1 MTTLR
6 RARDLCP
13 EGSTCE
19 EAAPFTRYECRAG
32 RYCRADSTD
41 GGKVCPTGVSPTARV
56 LPWQL
61 TTYCPAGLT
70 TQFQGALS
78 LQSMLAAGGWG
89 VFACP
94 AGMLCPNA
102 SSSEICPAG
111 RYCELGAN
119 ESLPCSVDWFRPS
132 AEASCPPGSTEDL
145 GSAYDQ
151 LIVLLAVGLPLVL
164 LLEMIDCLL
173 KRWARVRRMPV
184 ASDGAIT
191 TAKRSY
197 LRHIREGYQR
207 QSGWARRT
215 RSRGRHGCDDS
226 TSTTPSRGGS
236 QNRMSTAVQH
246 RVRNV
251 TEVLQDATEDE
262 IRYFNALTPAEAM
275 AMPRDENVRWVM
287 AALAMH
293 PSDRSGSVPE
303 QQPTAMLQ
311 PAANSSESATT
322 SVGSLSSATAMASAA
337 ASLGDLLPSRSVR
350 GHSFIHISLR
360 GLNFHIGRVPIL
372 KELYADATQG
382 QLVSLM
388 GESGSGKST
397 LLNVLGGRSS
407 YGEISVTET
416 TGERTYPML
425 LNGAPFEPRRVRA
438 LIGFVPQAHII
449 YKELT
454 VFENLAYAS
463 QMRAELSMDKHT
475 RMRLVEM
482 ALDLLG
488 LQECRHF
495 VCDPSLGERLSG
507 GQLRRIGIGIELV
520 CDPPVMLLDEP
531 TSALD
536 AVNTKLVITA
546 LKDLTKRGILVI
558 ASLHQPRES
567 VFNLFDK
574 LWLMRK
580 GGTRLIDQFP
590 WTLLCEA
597 LL

>member
-1 MTTLR
+1 
-6 RARDLCP
+6 
-13 EGSTCE
+13 
-19 EAAPFTRYECRAG
+19 
-32 RYCRADSTD
+32 
-41 GGKVCPTGVSPTARV
+41 
-56 LPWQL
+56 
-61 TTYCPAGLT
+61 
-70 TQFQGALS
+70 
-78 LQSMLAAGGWG
+78 
-89 VFACP
+89 
-94 AGMLCPNA
+94 
-102 SSSEICPAG
+102 
-111 RYCELGAN
+111 
-119 ESLPCSVDWFRPS
+119 
-132 AEASCPPGSTEDL
+132 
-145 GSAYDQ
+145 
-151 LIVLLAVGLPLVL
+151 
-164 LLEMIDCLL
+164 
-173 KRWARVRRMPV
+173 
-184 ASDGAIT
+184 
-191 TAKRSY
+191 
-197 LRHIREGYQR
+197 
-207 QSGWARRT
+207 
-215 RSRGRHGCDDS
+215 
-226 TSTTPSRGGS
+226 
-236 QNRMSTAVQH
+236 
-246 RVRNV
+246 
-251 TEVLQDATEDE
+251 
-262 IRYFNALTPAEAM
+262 
-275 AMPRDENVRWVM
+275 
-287 AALAMH
+287 
-293 PSDRSGSVPE
+293 
-303 QQPTAMLQ
+303 
-311 PAANSSESATT
+311 
-322 SVGSLSSATAMASAA
+322 
-337 ASLGDLLPSRSVR
+337 
-350 GHSFIHISLR
+350 
-360 GLNFHIGRVPIL
+360 
-372 KELYADATQG
+372 
-382 QLVSLM
+382 M

-463 QMRAELSMDKHT
+463 QMRAELSMEKHT

-580 GGTRLIDQFP
+580 GGTRLIGQFP